1 MRRGNGTDHRG
12 GIMRVVVASNRGGG
26 VGKTAI
32 AVNLAALW
40 GQGHRTLVI
49 DIDEEGDAS
58 AGLGVEDTG
67 EVLAE
72 ALLGRTSLEAA
83 IRTSECGVDVAPAG
97 EALSHVA
104 DRVRPDAIRRALES
118 VRHRGYHMVV
128 IDCPP
133 ALHEIVRAA
142 WLAAPAVQAVVPV
155 DGPKALR
162 GVARLC
168 HAWEDAGLDLEAMR
182 IVLVRHDER
191 RNLDRAL
198 ERQARGLYG
207 PAVLESRVRESV
219 IVGES
224 TARRQ
229 PLVLY
234 APTHPVT
241 DDFRRLA
248 REVAR
253 V

>member
-1 MRRGNGTDHRG
+1 MQVILTTNRAG
-12 GIMRVVVASNRGGG
+12 GS
-26 VGKTAI
+26 GKTSLAI
-32 AVNLAALW
+32 NLGALL
-40 GQGHRTLVI
+40 GQGHRALVI
-49 DIDEEGDAS
+49 DTDEQGDAS

-67 EVLAE
+67 EALSE
-72 ALLGRTSLEAA
+72 ALLGRASLEAA

-97 EALSHVA
+97 EALSHIA
-104 DRVRPDAIRRALES
+104 DRVQPDALRRTLES
-118 VRHRGYHMVV
+118 VRHRAYPVVV

-133 ALHEIVRAA
+133 SLRRIVHAA
-142 WLAAPAVQAVVPV
+142 WLAAPEVRAVVPV

-162 GVARLC
+162 GVARLR
-168 HAWEDAGLDLEAMR
+168 HAWEDAGLDLAAMR
-182 IVLVRHDER
+182 IVLVRHDRR
-191 RNLDRAL
+191 RNLDREL

-207 PAVLESRVRESV
+207 QAVLESRVRESV

-224 TARRQ
+224 AAWRQ

-253 V
+253 G